1 MSSAQRPPGVVHQ
14 DYIARIRYSNT
25 LPPPPNP
32 PKLLDI
38 PGTGLAGG
46 QYTSAGYASK
56 LAREQPM
63 NIEADAELGMA
74 IDMIGVPGIFNG
86 DERAILARP
95 GAQLHPADKALLKPL
110 SALGKANATGSGVS
124 FLRRTEY
131 TASQGPQHFASNT
144 SKDMMR
150 LRNDPK
156 RRKLN
161 TVDKEDPV
169 NIIRNIVKGFDI
181 AYPGDAYK
189 GDDSTTNIRGAAVTD
204 ADAKA
209 WTHPKHPT
217 KPGLQLLDSYPVL
230 PDLDALCTAG
240 AFVVAKFQSNPLAGD
255 TYDSRLDTA
264 ILRPIEDPRTQAIH
278 QRKLD
283 DWKASNQAKPEPTV
297 EYDYEYFVVPDT
309 ATAAAAVHNS
319 KRTFDVHDAEN
330 KDPDLYTDDL
340 PDGSRGFKYERL
352 RTYETYNQHGHPQ
365 NHYNDSVALALHD
378 PEMELGG
385 GEGEEEQH
393 DERRSAAK
401 AAYYYP
407 IVQRTALRPK
417 RKVVRQTLVT
427 MPEED
432 RVDVIYLRVR
442 GYEDEER
449 EKVFEKQ
456 AELDPGLRG
465 EGEGGGEGGA

>member
-14 DYIARIRYSNT
+14 DYIARIRYSNA

-38 PGTGLAGG
+38 PGTGLTGG

-56 LAREQPM
+56 LAREQPL
-63 NIEADAELGMA
+63 NIEADAELGMP

-86 DERAILARP
+86 DERAIFPRP

-181 AYPGDAYK
+181 AHPSDAYK
-189 GDDSTTNIRGAAVTD
+189 GEDSTTNIRGAPVTD

-209 WTHPKHPT
+209 WTTPTHPT
-217 KPGLQLLDSYPVL
+217 NPSLRLLDTYPVL
-230 PDLDALCTAG
+230 PDHEALCTAV
-240 AFVVAKFQSNPLAGD
+240 AYMVVKFQSNPLSAD
-255 TYDSRLDTA
+255 SYDPRLDTA
-264 ILRPIEDPRTQAIH
+264 MLRPLENPRTSALH
-278 QRKLD
+278 QRRLD
-283 DWKASNQAKPEPTV
+283 DWNASDKSKPEPTH
-297 EYDYEYFVVPDT
+297 EYDYEYFVPAD
-309 ATAAAAVHNS
+309 AAAVRNI
-319 KRTFDVHDAEN
+319 KRKFDVADAEN
-330 KDPDLYTDDL
+330 EDPELYTEDL
-340 PDGSRGFKYERL
+340 PEGGRGFRYDRL
-352 RTYETYNQHGHPQ
+352 RTYETYNQHGHPSD
-365 NHYNDSVALALHD
+365 HYNDSVALALHD
-378 PEMELGG
+378 PEMEVG
-385 GEGEEEQH
+385 GEEG
-393 DERRSAAK
+393 RRLGVK

-407 IVQRTALRPK
+407 IIQRTALRPK
-417 RKVVRQTLVT
+417 RKGRQAAAVLG
-427 MPEED
+427 PEED
-432 RVDVIYLRVR
+432 RVDVLNLRVR
-442 GYEDEER
+442 AYGEEELER
-449 EKVFEKQ
+449 LFERR
-456 AELDPGLRG
+456 AELDPSLRG
-465 EGEGGGEGGA
+465 EVEGAAA

>member
-1 MSSAQRPPGVVHQ
+1 MSSGQRGPGVVHQ
-14 DYIARIRYSNT
+14 DYIARIRYSNA
-25 LPPPPNP
+25 LPPPPYP

-56 LAREQPM
+56 LAREQPL
-63 NIEADAELGMA
+63 NIEADAELGMP

-86 DERAILARP
+86 DERAIFARP
-95 GAQLHPADKALLKPL
+95 NAILHPADKALCKPL
-110 SALGKANATGSGVS
+110 TAQGKANATGGGVS

-181 AYPGDAYK
+181 AHPSDAYK

-204 ADAKA
+204 AELRA

-217 KPGLQLLDSYPVL
+217 NPDLQLLDSYAVL
-230 PDLDALCTAG
+230 PDLSALPTSNAYMI
-240 AFVVAKFQSNPLAGD
+240 AKFQSNPLAGES
-255 TYDSRLDTA
+255 YDERLDTA
-264 ILRPIEDPRTQAIH
+264 IMRP
-278 QRKLD
+278 LD
-283 DWKASNQAKPEPTV
+283 DAHMSAEYKRKMEDWDAATGKPQPLMEF
-297 EYDYEYFVVPDT
+297 DYEFFVPADGS
-309 ATAAAAVHNS
+309 AVHNI
-319 KRTFDVHDAEN
+319 KRKFDVNDTEN
-330 KDPDLYTDDL
+330 EDPDLYTDEL
-340 PDGSRGFKYERL
+340 DGERSFTFERL
-352 RTYETYNQHGHPQ
+352 RTYETYNQHGHPD
-365 NHYNDSVALALHD
+365 NYYNDSVALALHD
-378 PEMELGG
+378 PEGVLG
-385 GEGEEEQH
+385 EKRLE
-393 DERRSAAK
+393 K

-417 RKVVRQTLVT
+417 RKVGRLAATQT
-427 MPEED
+427 EDD
-432 RVDVIYLRVR
+432 RVDVISLQVR
-442 GYEDEER
+442 GYDESEQQMVLER
-449 EKVFEKQ
+449 Q
-456 AELDPGLRG
+456 AGLDPSLRPD
-465 EGEGGGEGGA
+465 GAVESAA